1 MLLRHVIEQQL
12 GDKTIPK
19 RVAFFIVD
27 KVALCLQQYDVIRC
41 NLEWPVAKYFGDMQ
55 PHMQDEAFWDNQ
67 FDAHSVVVCTA
78 QILLDCLDNGFISMS
93 QISLLVFDEAHH
105 AKKNHP
111 YARIMKF
118 HYPRGRSGHR
128 PRILGLTA
136 SPIDTQDND
145 YRAAAEDLEA
155 LLCSE
160 IATISDEVI
169 EAGWQQ
175 QQVTENIHY
184 YAPLIDPTESST
196 KLLSEIHAFA
206 STVPLLRRYITQT
219 QDLSFSLG
227 PWCAD
232 RFWQLLFS
240 DGAVDTVS
248 AKAGLNDGLSYDYTE
263 AVKASQS
270 VDSVRQV
277 VSVHHFRRP
286 TERRELLSSKVHAL
300 RDILARAFENS
311 RDKRCIVFVDQ
322 RYTAR
327 LLADL
332 FSQPEVK
339 PCGLTAGYL
348 VR

>member
-1 MLLRHVIEQQL
+1 
-12 GDKTIPK
+12 
-19 RVAFFIVD
+19 
-27 KVALCLQQYDVIRC
+27 
-41 NLEWPVAKYFGDMQ
+41 MQ
-55 PHMQDEAFWDNQ
+55 PNMQDKAFWDSQ
-67 FDAHSVVVCTA
+67 FDSHMVVVCTA
-78 QILLDCLDNGFISMS
+78 QILLDCLDNGFVSMS
-93 QISLLVFDEAHH
+93 QISLLIFDEAHH

-118 HYPRGRSGHR
+118 HYPRAKPGHR

-160 IATISDEVI
+160 IATISDQVI
-169 EAGWQQ
+169 EASWQQ

-184 YAPLIDPTESST
+184 YACLPDPLESST
-196 KLLSEIHAFA
+196 KLLNKIRALA
-206 STVPLLRRYITQT
+206 STVPRLRRYITQT
-219 QDLSFSLG
+219 QDLSSSLG

-240 DGAVDTVS
+240 DGTVETVS
-248 AKAGLNDGLSYDYTE
+248 AKAGLNDGLSYDYAE

-277 VSVHHFRRP
+277 VASHHFRRP
-286 TERRELLSSKVHAL
+286 MESKDLLSSKVYAL
-300 RDILARAFENS
+300 HDILVRAFENA
-311 RDKRCIVFVDQ
+311 RDTRCIVFVDQ

-332 FSQPEVK
+332 FSQPEIQ
-339 PCGLTAGYL
+339 PCGLTAGYM
-348 VR
+348 VS